1 MEKTIMLPNGE
12 LFTYYVK
19 SNIDGYE
26 DMNPDEISAINLI
39 LTKLPE
45 SNDYRIKKTAVTYT
59 TLVYKDYDLLRI
71 RVDKNERSIRI
82 FVPPKNKDKW
92 IDSPL
97 FKNQSNKNQLFWF
110 SWINNLYDYTEV
122 LLDAISFI
130 NEQKK
135 EPGN

>member
-1 MEKTIMLPNGE
+1 MERTIMLPNGD
-12 LFTYYVK
+12 LYTCIAR
-19 SNIDGYE
+19 SNLNGYDE
-26 DMNPDEISAINLI
+26 MNPNEISAINLI

-45 SNDYRIKKTAVTYT
+45 SNDYRIKKTAIAYT
-59 TLVYKDYDLLRI
+59 TLVYKDCDLLRI
-71 RVDKNERSIRI
+71 RVDDNEKSIRI
-82 FVPPKNKDKW
+82 FVPPKNKNKW

-97 FKNQSNKNQLFWF
+97 FKSQSNKNQLYWF

>member
-1 MEKTIMLPNGE
+1 MKKTIMLPNGE

-71 RVDKNERSIRI
+71 RVDNNERSIRI

>member
-45 SNDYRIKKTAVTYT
+45 SNDYRIKKTAVAYT

-71 RVDKNERSIRI
+71 RVDNNEKSIRI

-92 IDSPL
+92 IDSSL

-122 LLDAISFI
+122 LLDAISYI

>member
-1 MEKTIMLPNGE
+1 MNKTIMLPNGE

-71 RVDKNERSIRI
+71 RVDNNEKSIRI
-82 FVPPKNKDKW
+82 FVPPKNRDKW

-97 FKNQSNKNQLFWF
+97 FKNQSNKKQLFWF